1 MRARQI
7 VGVFVV
13 ALSALFVSACASAW
27 PVPDGSCDY
36 EQIAEDA
43 IKARYPGFVAERDL
57 AMTQYEDVVIAFYP
71 LSRSMPGGT
80 AHAIV
85 GVKDCSVREVYLTQ

>member
-1 MRARQI
+1 
-7 VGVFVV
+7 
-13 ALSALFVSACASAW
+13 
-27 PVPDGSCDY
+27 
-36 EQIAEDA
+36 
-43 IKARYPGFVAERDL
+43 
-57 AMTQYEDVVIAFYP
+57 MTQYEDVVIAFYP